1 MNRRF
6 FLMIAAGMLAIV
18 AGSVPARASSVL
30 YTVAADV
37 IVISGTTTGATV
49 VFNEPVS
56 GPVTVTTTT
65 LPPTVVGTA
74 GTPGPDDI
82 TFSFGSVGPGTYTLD
97 FTVAAPSSPLLMG
110 LGGTVERS
118 TRRLRWGHCFGG
130 ERHPRTGLDGP
141 SGYRHVRLPGVL
153 PLLQA
158 DCTRLMKTHAR

>member
-1 MNRRF
+1 
-6 FLMIAAGMLAIV
+6 MLAIV

-74 GTPGPDDI
+74 GTRAPDDI

-110 LGGTVERS
+110 LGGTVD
-118 TRRLRWGHCFGG
+118 GAHGG
-130 ERHPRTGLDGP
+130 SGGVIVLAARAIPEPASMALLGIGMSGFLAFCRYFKRT
-141 SGYRHVRLPGVL
+141 
-153 PLLQA
+153 A
-158 DCTRLMKTHAR
+158 HA